1 MSEVEANFKNI
12 NKNIIWIGEDKG
24 CIDIESITLQ
34 LWFCSFSVGQS
45 LYNNKEVKD
54 LFVNVVDKIV
64 EPVRQYKL
72 SSEDLT
78 QFLTAYLQAVT
89 EGSLAVD
96 KELVANFSKFMKTL
110 TVIILTFYKS

>member
-24 CIDIESITLQ
+24 CIDHITI
-34 LWFCSFSVGQS
+34 WVCSFSVGQS

-96 KELVANFSKFMKTL
+96 KELAANFSKFMKTL